1 MYAEERQ
8 QLIRERAREDGR
20 VDVASLALE
29 FGVTPETVRRDLS
42 ILQRYGVLRR
52 VHGGAVPVERLGF
65 EPGLSARLVSQQDEK
80 RRIAHAALAELPR
93 EGTILLDAG
102 STTAAFAELL
112 PGDRDLTVV
121 TNGLP
126 IASMLATRPRLS
138 VMVVGGRIRGR
149 TLSTVDAWAMTALAG
164 IYVDVAFLGA
174 NGVSIEHGLTTP
186 DQSEAVAKNAMIAC
200 ARRRVLLVDHTKIG
214 NDTFCRF
221 GDLGDLDVL
230 ITDDGLDPQLAAEL
244 REAVPRLV
252 SA

>member
-8 QLIRERAREDGR
+8 QLIRERAREHGR
-20 VDVASLALE
+20 VDVASLALA

-42 ILQRYGVLRR
+42 VLQRYGVLRR
-52 VHGGAVPVERLGF
+52 VHGGAVPVDRLDF
-65 EPGLSARLVSQQDEK
+65 EPGLSARSGAQQDEK
-80 RRIAHAALAELPR
+80 HRIARAALAELPR
-93 EGTILLDAG
+93 EGTVLLDAG

-112 PGDRDLTVV
+112 PADRDLTVV

-126 IASMLATRPRLS
+126 IALMLANRPRLS
-138 VMVVGGRIRGR
+138 VMVIGGRIRGR

-174 NGVSIEHGLTTP
+174 NGVSLEHGLTTP
-186 DQSEAVAKNAMIAC
+186 DQSEAGAKHAMIAC
-200 ARRRVLLVDHTKIG
+200 SRRRVLLVDHTKIG
-214 NDTFCRF
+214 NDCFCRF

-230 ITDDGLDPQLAAEL
+230 ITDDDVDPQLAAEL

-252 SA
+252 CA

>member
-8 QLIRERAREDGR
+8 QLIGERAREAGR
-20 VDVASLALE
+20 VDVAGLALSL
-29 FGVTPETVRRDLS
+29 GVTPETVRRDLS
-42 ILQRYGVLRR
+42 VLQRYGVLRR
-52 VHGGAVPVERLGF
+52 VHGGAVAVERLGF
-65 EPGLSARLVSQQDEK
+65 EPGLTARSSAQQDEK
-80 RRIAHAALAELPR
+80 RRIARAALAELPR

-112 PGDRDLTVV
+112 PSDRDLTVV

-126 IASMLATRPRLS
+126 IALTLATRPRLS

-149 TLSTVDAWAMTALAG
+149 TLSTVDAWATTALAG

-174 NGVSIEHGLTTP
+174 NGVSLEHGLTTP
-186 DQSEAVAKNAMIAC
+186 DQSEAVGKSAMIAC
-200 ARRRVLLVDHTKIG
+200 SRRRVLLVDHTKVG
-214 NDTFCRF
+214 NDAFCRF

-252 SA
+252 RA